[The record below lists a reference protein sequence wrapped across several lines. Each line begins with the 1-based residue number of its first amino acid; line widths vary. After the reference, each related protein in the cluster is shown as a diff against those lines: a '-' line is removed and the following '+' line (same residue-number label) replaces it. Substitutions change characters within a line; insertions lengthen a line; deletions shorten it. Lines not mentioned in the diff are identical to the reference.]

1 MAVASRRRQGCPDSS
16 QGTAFLS
23 P

>member
-16 QGTAFLS
+16 QGTALLS